1 MKVLVLGAS
10 GATGKLVVRQLVKRD
25 IEARI
30 VVREGLAPRDETRA
44 SDLVE
49 VVTGNIV
56 DFGAG
61 MNALLIEG
69 CDAVVCCLGHNM
81 TLKGLFGQPRS
92 LVYRAVKNLCD
103 AIHASGDKKIKVVLM
118 NTTGNINPEIQE
130 NRSMPERAILALL
143 TLLLPPQRDN
153 VEAARYLSAVIG
165 RGDAAIEWVAVRPD
179 SLIDADA
186 ETFYEVFEAPQ
197 RSPLFNAGKTSR
209 INVSAFMAE
218 LLTNDDTW
226 TMWKYRMPV
235 IYDIARVS
243 GDIGPRP

>member
-1 MKVLVLGAS
+1 MNVLVLGAS
-10 GATGKLVVRQLVKRD
+10 GATGRLVLRQLVERN
-25 IEARI
+25 IESRI
-30 VVREGLAPRDETRA
+30 VLRNGSALNEELRDHR
-44 SDLVE
+44 SVE
-49 VVTGNIV
+49 LLRGNIA
-56 DFGAG
+56 DFDAE
-61 MNALLIEG
+61 MYSRLVEG
-69 CDAVVCCLGHNM
+69 CDAVVSCLGHNQ
-81 TLKGLFGQPRS
+81 TPKGMFGEPRL
-92 LVYRAVKNLCD
+92 LVYRAIRGVCE
-103 AIHASGDKKIKVVLM
+103 AIHKNGGNKVKVVLM

-130 NRSMPERAILALL
+130 NRSMPELAILALL

-186 ETFYEVFEAPQ
+186 ESPYEIFEAPQ

-218 LLTNDDTW
+218 LLTNDDAW